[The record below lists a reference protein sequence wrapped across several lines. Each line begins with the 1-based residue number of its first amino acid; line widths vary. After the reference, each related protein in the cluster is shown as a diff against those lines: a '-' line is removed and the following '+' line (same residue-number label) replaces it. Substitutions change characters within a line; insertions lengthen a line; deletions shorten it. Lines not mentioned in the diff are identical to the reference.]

1 MPENKNLDMFDDLL
15 TTERDDT
22 VQPQPGDLRPL
33 DPTDDPILNDFV
45 NRDTAQEGEE
55 EPPQNEDT
63 GNEGEDIQPV
73 SNFLYEFLKE
83 RGIEDPSKLQFEN
96 EDGEIEEVD
105 FNSLSEEEKLN
116 IINSI
121 SDPGLSQHET
131 DVINYLRQNNVTFNQ
146 VIDYFSKKAVEDYL
160 AQNPDQVHQKSYT
173 IDDYNDDELYLADL
187 KSKYPE
193 FTDEELMSKLESAKS
208 NEALFKK
215 EVDALRVDYKKQ
227 EDAEIEAQK
236 QQEQADYDN
245 LVGNLQNILS
255 NFNEVALDSTDA
267 ESDVLEIED
276 SDKQQVLA
284 YLLNQDSEGKSQLV
298 KDLENP
304 ATLIELA
311 WLRTQGRAL
320 IDNTT
325 RYWKDLLKQERK
337 EKAKLQKELES
348 YQNKGSQSVVV
359 PKPPKKDET
368 SNSIPTFGS
377 FGITYNIN

>member
-1 MPENKNLDMFDDLL
+1 MPENKNLEMFDDLL
-15 TTERDDT
+15 TTERDDS
-22 VQPQPGDLRPL
+22 VQPQPGDLKPL
-33 DPTDDPILNDFV
+33 DPTDDPILNDFA
-45 NRDTAQEGEE
+45 NREITQEGEE
-55 EPPQNEDT
+55 EPPQDDDT
-63 GNEGEDIQPV
+63 GNGEDKTPPV

-83 RGIEDPSKLQFEN
+83 KGIEDPSKLQFEN

-116 IINSI
+116 IINSV

-160 AQNPDQVHQKSYT
+160 AQNPDQAHQKTYT
-173 IDDYNDDELYLADL
+173 IDDYTDDELYLADL

-193 FTDEELMSKLESAKS
+193 FTDEELTSKLESAKS
-208 NEALFKK
+208 NETLFKK
-215 EVDALRVDYKKQ
+215 EVDALRADYKKQ

-236 QQEQADYDN
+236 QKEQQDYDD

-304 ATLIELA
+304 TTLIELA

-359 PKPPKKDET
+359 PKPPKKDEP
-368 SNSIPTFGS
+368 SNTRS
-377 FGITYNIN
+377 FETVWDNI

>member
-1 MPENKNLDMFDDLL
+1 MPENKNLEMFDDLL
-15 TTERDDT
+15 TTERDDS
-22 VQPQPGDLRPL
+22 VQPQPGDLKPL
-33 DPTDDPILNDFV
+33 DPTDDPILNDFA
-45 NRDTAQEGEE
+45 NRETTQEGEE
-55 EPPQNEDT
+55 EPPQDNDT
-63 GNEGEDIQPV
+63 GNEEDKTPPV

-83 RGIEDPSKLQFEN
+83 KGIEDPSKLQFEN

-116 IINSI
+116 IINSV

-160 AQNPDQVHQKSYT
+160 AQNPDQAHQKTYT
-173 IDDYNDDELYLADL
+173 IDDYTDDELYLADL

-193 FTDEELMSKLESAKS
+193 FTDEELTSKLESAKS

-215 EVDALRVDYKKQ
+215 EVDALRADYKKQ

-236 QQEQADYDN
+236 QKEQQDYDD
-245 LVGNLQNILS
+245 LVGNLQDILS

-359 PKPPKKDET
+359 PKPPKKDEP
-368 SNSIPTFGS
+368 SNTIPTFGS
-377 FGITYNIN
+377 VWDNI

>member
-1 MPENKNLDMFDDLL
+1 MPENKNLEMFDDLL
-15 TTERDDT
+15 TTEHDDS

-33 DPTDDPILNDFV
+33 DPTDDPILNDFA
-45 NRDTAQEGEE
+45 NRETTQEGEE
-55 EPPQNEDT
+55 EPPQDNDT
-63 GNEGEDIQPV
+63 GNEGEDTQPV

-83 RGIEDPSKLQFEN
+83 KGIEDPSKLQFEN

-116 IINSI
+116 IINSV

-160 AQNPDQVHQKSYT
+160 AQNPDQAHQKTYT
-173 IDDYNDDELYLADL
+173 IDDYTDDELYLADL

-193 FTDEELMSKLESAKS
+193 FTDEELTSKLESAKS

-215 EVDALRVDYKKQ
+215 EVDALRADYKKQ

-236 QQEQADYDN
+236 QKEQQDYDN
-245 LVGNLQNILS
+245 LVGNLQDILS

-359 PKPPKKDET
+359 PKPPKKDEP
-368 SNSIPTFGS
+368 SNTRS
-377 FGITYNIN
+377 FETVWDNI

>member
-1 MPENKNLDMFDDLL
+1 MPENKDLDMFDNLL
-15 TTERDDT
+15 DTERDDS
-22 VQPQPGDLRPL
+22 VRSQPGDLKPL

-45 NRDTAQEGEE
+45 NRDSNQEGEE
-55 EPPQNEDT
+55 ETPQDGDN
-63 GNEGEDIQPV
+63 GNEGDDNPPV

-83 RGIEDPSKLQFEN
+83 KGIEDPSKLQFEN

-105 FNSLSEEEKLN
+105 FNTLSEEEKLN

-146 VIDYFSKKAVEDYL
+146 VIDYFSQKAIQDYL
-160 AQNPDQVHQKSYT
+160 AQNPDAVHQKSYT
-173 IDDYNDDELYLADL
+173 IDDYTDDELYLADL

-193 FTDEELMSKLESAKS
+193 FTDEELTSKLESAKS
-208 NEALFKK
+208 NENLFKK
-215 EVDALRVDYKKQ
+215 EVDALRADYKQQ

-236 QQEQADYDN
+236 QKEQQDYDN

-348 YQNKGSQSVVV
+348 YQTRNEQSVVV
-359 PKPPKKDET
+359 PKPPKKNEN

-377 FGITYNIN
+377 VWDNI

>member
-1 MPENKNLDMFDDLL
+1 MPEDKNLEIYDSLL
-15 TTERDDT
+15 DEPTNKEADIQEDELTPLSI
-22 VQPQPGDLRPL
+22 QGDN
-33 DPTDDPILNDFV
+33 ILEDYT
-45 NRDTAQEGEE
+45 NRDKEPSQQED
-55 EPPQNEDT
+55 NDT
-63 GNEGEDIQPV
+63 PEKTITGG
-73 SNFLYEFLKE
+73 FLYEFLKE
-83 RGIEDPSKLQFEN
+83 KGIEDPSKLQFEN

-105 FNSLSEEEKLN
+105 FNSLSDEEKLN
-116 IINSI
+116 VINSV
-121 SDPGLSQHET
+121 SDPGLTQHET
-131 DVINYLRQNNVTFNQ
+131 DVVNYLRQNNVTFNQ

-160 AQNPDQVHQKSYT
+160 AQNSDQVYQKSYT
-173 IDDYNDDELYLADL
+173 IDDYTDDELYLADL

-193 FTDEELMSKLESAKS
+193 FTDEELMSKLETAKA
-208 NEALFKK
+208 NETLFKK

-236 QQEQADYDN
+236 QKEQQDYDD

-311 WLRTQGRAL
+311 WLRTQGRTL

-325 RYWKDLLKQERK
+325 RYWKDLLKEERK

-348 YQNKGSQSVVV
+348 YKSRNEQSVVV
-359 PKPPKKDET
+359 PKPPTKNDDN
-368 SNSIPTFGS
+368 SNDRTLDSLWNNFI
-377 FGITYNIN
+377 

>member
-1 MPENKNLDMFDDLL
+1 MPEDKNLEIYDSLL
-15 TTERDDT
+15 DEPTNKEADIQEDELTPLSI
-22 VQPQPGDLRPL
+22 QGDN
-33 DPTDDPILNDFV
+33 ILEDYT
-45 NRDTAQEGEE
+45 NRDKEPSQQED
-55 EPPQNEDT
+55 NDT
-63 GNEGEDIQPV
+63 PEKVITGG
-73 SNFLYEFLKE
+73 FLYEFLKE
-83 RGIEDPSKLQFEN
+83 KGIEDPSKLQFEN

-105 FNSLSEEEKLN
+105 FNSLSDEEKLN
-116 IINSI
+116 IINSV
-121 SDPGLSQHET
+121 SDPGLTQHET
-131 DVINYLRQNNVTFNQ
+131 DVVNYLRQNNVTFNQ

-160 AQNPDQVHQKSYT
+160 AQNPDQVYQKSYT
-173 IDDYNDDELYLADL
+173 IDDYTDDELYLADL

-193 FTDEELMSKLESAKS
+193 FTDEELMSKLETAKA

-236 QQEQADYDN
+236 QREQQDYDN
-245 LVGNLQNILS
+245 LVGNLQNILN

-311 WLRTQGRAL
+311 WLRTQGRTL

-325 RYWKDLLKQERK
+325 RYWKDLLKEERK

-348 YQNKGSQSVVV
+348 YKSRNEQSVVV
-359 PKPPKKDET
+359 PKPPTKNDDN
-368 SNSIPTFGS
+368 SNDRTLDSLWNNFI
-377 FGITYNIN
+377 

>member
-1 MPENKNLDMFDDLL
+1 MPEDKNLEIYDSLL
-15 TTERDDT
+15 DEPTNKEADIQEDELTPLSI
-22 VQPQPGDLRPL
+22 QGDNVLE
-33 DPTDDPILNDFV
+33 DYT
-45 NRDTAQEGEE
+45 NRDKEPSQQED
-55 EPPQNEDT
+55 NDT
-63 GNEGEDIQPV
+63 PEKVITGG
-73 SNFLYEFLKE
+73 FLYEFLKE
-83 RGIEDPSKLQFEN
+83 KGIEDPSKLQFEN

-105 FNSLSEEEKLN
+105 FNSLSDEEKLN
-116 IINSI
+116 IINSV
-121 SDPGLSQHET
+121 SDPGLTQHET
-131 DVINYLRQNNVTFNQ
+131 DVVNYLRQNNVTFNQ

-160 AQNPDQVHQKSYT
+160 AQNPDQVYQKSYT
-173 IDDYNDDELYLADL
+173 IDDYTDDELYLADL

-193 FTDEELMSKLESAKS
+193 FTDEELMSKLETAKA

-236 QQEQADYDN
+236 QREQQDYDN
-245 LVGNLQNILS
+245 LVGNLQNILN

-311 WLRTQGRAL
+311 WLRTQGRTL

-325 RYWKDLLKQERK
+325 RYWKDLLKEERK

-348 YQNKGSQSVVV
+348 YKSRNEQSVVV
-359 PKPPKKDET
+359 PKPPTKNDDN
-368 SNSIPTFGS
+368 SNDRTLDSLWNNFI
-377 FGITYNIN
+377 

>member
-1 MPENKNLDMFDDLL
+1 MPENKNLEMFDDLL
-15 TTERDDT
+15 TTERDDS
-22 VQPQPGDLRPL
+22 VQPQSGDLRPL
-33 DPTDDPILNDFV
+33 DPTDDPILNDFA
-45 NRDTAQEGEE
+45 NRETTQEGEE
-55 EPPQNEDT
+55 EPPQDNDT
-63 GNEGEDIQPV
+63 GNEEDKNPPV

-83 RGIEDPSKLQFEN
+83 KGIEDPSKLQFEN

-116 IINSI
+116 IINSV

-160 AQNPDQVHQKSYT
+160 AQNPDQAHQKAYT
-173 IDDYNDDELYLADL
+173 IDDYTDDELYLADL

-193 FTDEELMSKLESAKS
+193 FTDEELTSKLESAKS
-208 NEALFKK
+208 NETLFKK
-215 EVDALRVDYKKQ
+215 EVDALRADYKKQ

-236 QQEQADYDN
+236 QKEQQDYDD
-245 LVGNLQNILS
+245 LVGNLQNILN

-359 PKPPKKDET
+359 PKPPKKDEN
-368 SNSIPTFGS
+368 SNTIPTFGS
-377 FGITYNIN
+377 VWDNI

>member
-1 MPENKNLDMFDDLL
+1 MPEDKNLEMFDDLL
-15 TTERDDT
+15 TTERDDS
-22 VQPQPGDLRPL
+22 VQSQPGDLRPL
-33 DPTDDPILNDFV
+33 DPTDDPILNDFA
-45 NRDTAQEGEE
+45 NRETTQEGEE
-55 EPPQNEDT
+55 EPPQDNDT
-63 GNEGEDIQPV
+63 GNEEDKTPPV

-83 RGIEDPSKLQFEN
+83 KGIEDPSKLQFEN

-116 IINSI
+116 IINSV

-160 AQNPDQVHQKSYT
+160 AQNPDQAHQKTYT
-173 IDDYNDDELYLADL
+173 IDDYTDDELYLADL

-193 FTDEELMSKLESAKS
+193 FTDEELTSKLESAKS

-215 EVDALRVDYKKQ
+215 EVDALRADYKKQ

-236 QQEQADYDN
+236 QKEQQDYDD

-255 NFNEVALDSTDA
+255 NINEVALDSTDA

-359 PKPPKKDET
+359 PKPPKKDEN
-368 SNSIPTFGS
+368 SNTIPTFGS
-377 FGITYNIN
+377 VWDNI

>member
-1 MPENKNLDMFDDLL
+1 MPEDKNLEMFDDLL
-15 TTERDDT
+15 TTERDDS
-22 VQPQPGDLRPL
+22 VQPQPGDLKPL
-33 DPTDDPILNDFV
+33 DPTDDPILNDFA
-45 NRDTAQEGEE
+45 NRETTQEGEE
-55 EPPQNEDT
+55 EPPQDNDT
-63 GNEGEDIQPV
+63 GNEEGKTLPV

-83 RGIEDPSKLQFEN
+83 KGIEDPSKLQFEN

-116 IINSI
+116 IINSV

-160 AQNPDQVHQKSYT
+160 AQNPDQAHQKTYT
-173 IDDYNDDELYLADL
+173 IDDYTDDELYLADL

-193 FTDEELMSKLESAKS
+193 FTDEELTSKLESAKS
-208 NEALFKK
+208 NETLFKK
-215 EVDALRVDYKKQ
+215 EVDALRADYKKQ

-236 QQEQADYDN
+236 QKEQQDYDD

-359 PKPPKKDET
+359 PKPPKKDEN
-368 SNSIPTFGS
+368 SNTIPTFGS
-377 FGITYNIN
+377 VWDNI

>member
-1 MPENKNLDMFDDLL
+1 MTEDKNLEMFDDLL
-15 TTERDDT
+15 TTERDDS

-33 DPTDDPILNDFV
+33 DPTDDPILNDFA
-45 NRDTAQEGEE
+45 NRETTQEGEE
-55 EPPQNEDT
+55 EPPQDNDT
-63 GNEGEDIQPV
+63 GNEEDKTPPV
-73 SNFLYEFLKE
+73 SDFLYEFLKE
-83 RGIEDPSKLQFEN
+83 KGIEDPSKLQFEN

-116 IINSI
+116 IINSV

-160 AQNPDQVHQKSYT
+160 AQNPDQAHQKTYT
-173 IDDYNDDELYLADL
+173 IDDYTDDELYLADL

-193 FTDEELMSKLESAKS
+193 FTDEELTSKLESAKS

-215 EVDALRVDYKKQ
+215 EVDALRADYKKQ

-236 QQEQADYDN
+236 QKEQQDYDD

-359 PKPPKKDET
+359 PKPPKKDEN
-368 SNSIPTFGS
+368 SNTIPTFGS
-377 FGITYNIN
+377 VWDNI

>member
-1 MPENKNLDMFDDLL
+1 MPENKNLEMFDDLL
-15 TTERDDT
+15 TTERDDS

-45 NRDTAQEGEE
+45 NRETTQEGEK
-55 EPPQNEDT
+55 EPPQNDDT
-63 GNEGEDIQPV
+63 GNEEDKISPV

-83 RGIEDPSKLQFEN
+83 KGIEDPSKLQFEN

-160 AQNPDQVHQKSYT
+160 AQNPDQAHQKIYT
-173 IDDYNDDELYLADL
+173 IDDYTDDELYLADL

-193 FTDEELMSKLESAKS
+193 FTDEELTSKLESAKS
-208 NEALFKK
+208 NETLFKK
-215 EVDALRVDYKKQ
+215 EVDALRADYKKQ

-236 QQEQADYDN
+236 QKEQQDYDD

-359 PKPPKKDET
+359 PKPPKKDEN
-368 SNSIPTFGS
+368 SNTIPTFGS
-377 FGITYNIN
+377 VWDNI

>member
-1 MPENKNLDMFDDLL
+1 MPENKNLEMFDDLL

-33 DPTDDPILNDFV
+33 DPTDDPILNDFA
-45 NRDTAQEGEE
+45 NRETTQEGEK
-55 EPPQNEDT
+55 EPPQNDDT
-63 GNEGEDIQPV
+63 GNEEDKISPV

-83 RGIEDPSKLQFEN
+83 KGIEDPSKLQFEN

-116 IINSI
+116 IINSV

-160 AQNPDQVHQKSYT
+160 AQNPDQAHQKTYT
-173 IDDYNDDELYLADL
+173 IDDYTDDELYLADL

-193 FTDEELMSKLESAKS
+193 FTDEELTSKLESAKS
-208 NEALFKK
+208 NETLFKK
-215 EVDALRVDYKKQ
+215 EVDALRSDYKKQ

-236 QQEQADYDN
+236 QKEQQDYDD

-359 PKPPKKDET
+359 PKPPKKDEN
-368 SNSIPTFGS
+368 SNTIPTFGS
-377 FGITYNIN
+377 VWDNI

>member
-1 MPENKNLDMFDDLL
+1 MPENKNLEMFDDLL
-15 TTERDDT
+15 TTERDDS

-45 NRDTAQEGEE
+45 NRETTQEGEE
-55 EPPQNEDT
+55 EPPQDNDT
-63 GNEGEDIQPV
+63 GNEEDKTPPV

-83 RGIEDPSKLQFEN
+83 KGIEDPSKLQFEN

-160 AQNPDQVHQKSYT
+160 AQNPDQAHQKTYT
-173 IDDYNDDELYLADL
+173 IDDYTDDELYLADL

-193 FTDEELMSKLESAKS
+193 FTDEELTSKLESAKS
-208 NEALFKK
+208 NETLFKK
-215 EVDALRVDYKKQ
+215 EVDALRSDYKKQ

-236 QQEQADYDN
+236 QKEQQDYDD

-359 PKPPKKDET
+359 PKPPKKDEN
-368 SNSIPTFGS
+368 SNTIPTFGS
-377 FGITYNIN
+377 VWDNI

>member
-1 MPENKNLDMFDDLL
+1 MPEDKNLEMFDDLL
-15 TTERDDT
+15 TTERDDS

-33 DPTDDPILNDFV
+33 DPTDDPILNDFA
-45 NRDTAQEGEE
+45 NRETTQEGEE
-55 EPPQNEDT
+55 EPPQDNDT
-63 GNEGEDIQPV
+63 GNEEGKTLPV

-83 RGIEDPSKLQFEN
+83 KGIEDPSKLQFEN

-116 IINSI
+116 IINSV

-160 AQNPDQVHQKSYT
+160 AQNPDQAHQKTYT
-173 IDDYNDDELYLADL
+173 IDDYTDDELYLADL

-193 FTDEELMSKLESAKS
+193 FTDEELTSKLESAKS
-208 NEALFKK
+208 NETLFKK
-215 EVDALRVDYKKQ
+215 EVDALRADYKKQ

-236 QQEQADYDN
+236 QKEQQDYDD

-348 YQNKGSQSVVV
+348 YQTKGSQSVVV

-368 SNSIPTFGS
+368 SNTIPTFGS
-377 FGITYNIN
+377 VWDNI

>member
-1 MPENKNLDMFDDLL
+1 MTEDKNLEMFDDLL
-15 TTERDDT
+15 TTERDDS
-22 VQPQPGDLRPL
+22 VQSQPGDFKPL

-45 NRDTAQEGEE
+45 NRETTQEGEE
-55 EPPQNEDT
+55 EPPQDNDT
-63 GNEGEDIQPV
+63 GNEEDKTPPV
-73 SNFLYEFLKE
+73 SDFLYEFLKE
-83 RGIEDPSKLQFEN
+83 KGIEDPSKLQFEN

-116 IINSI
+116 IINSV

-160 AQNPDQVHQKSYT
+160 AQNPDQAHQKTYT
-173 IDDYNDDELYLADL
+173 IDDYTDDELYLADL

-193 FTDEELMSKLESAKS
+193 FTDEELTSKLESAKS
-208 NEALFKK
+208 NETLFKK
-215 EVDALRVDYKKQ
+215 EVDALRADYKKQ

-236 QQEQADYDN
+236 QKEQQDYDD

-359 PKPPKKDET
+359 PKPPKKDEN
-368 SNSIPTFGS
+368 SNTIPTFGS
-377 FGITYNIN
+377 VWDNI

>member
-1 MPENKNLDMFDDLL
+1 MPEDKNLEIYDSLL
-15 TTERDDT
+15 DEPTNKEADIQEDELTPLS
-22 VQPQPGDLRPL
+22 VQGDN
-33 DPTDDPILNDFV
+33 ILEDYT
-45 NRDTAQEGEE
+45 NRDKEPSQQED
-55 EPPQNEDT
+55 NDT
-63 GNEGEDIQPV
+63 PEKVITGG
-73 SNFLYEFLKE
+73 FLYEFLKE
-83 RGIEDPSKLQFEN
+83 KGIEDPSKLQFEN

-105 FNSLSEEEKLN
+105 FNSLSDEEKLN
-116 IINSI
+116 IINSV
-121 SDPGLSQHET
+121 SDPGLTQHET
-131 DVINYLRQNNVTFNQ
+131 DVVNYLRQNNVTFNQ

-160 AQNPDQVHQKSYT
+160 AQNPDRVYQKSYT
-173 IDDYNDDELYLADL
+173 IDDYTDDELYLADL

-193 FTDEELMSKLESAKS
+193 FTDEELMSKLETAKA

-215 EVDALRVDYKKQ
+215 EVDALRVDYKNQ

-236 QQEQADYDN
+236 QREQQDYDN
-245 LVGNLQNILS
+245 LVGNLQNILN
-255 NFNEVALDSTDA
+255 NFNEVVLDSTDA

-311 WLRTQGRAL
+311 WLRTQGRTL

-325 RYWKDLLKQERK
+325 RYWKDLLKEERK

-348 YQNKGSQSVVV
+348 YKSRNEQSVVV
-359 PKPPKKDET
+359 PKPPTKNDDN
-368 SNSIPTFGS
+368 SNDRTLDSLWNNFI
-377 FGITYNIN
+377 

>member
-1 MPENKNLDMFDDLL
+1 MPEDKNLEIYDSLL
-15 TTERDDT
+15 DEPTNKEADIQEDELTPLSI
-22 VQPQPGDLRPL
+22 QGDN
-33 DPTDDPILNDFV
+33 ILEDYT
-45 NRDTAQEGEE
+45 NRDKEPSQQED
-55 EPPQNEDT
+55 NDT
-63 GNEGEDIQPV
+63 PERVITGG
-73 SNFLYEFLKE
+73 FLYEFLKE
-83 RGIEDPSKLQFEN
+83 KGIEDPSKLQFEN

-105 FNSLSEEEKLN
+105 FNSLSDEEKLN
-116 IINSI
+116 VINSV
-121 SDPGLSQHET
+121 SDPGLTQHET
-131 DVINYLRQNNVTFNQ
+131 DVVNYLRQNNVTFNQ

-160 AQNPDQVHQKSYT
+160 AQNSDQVYQKSYT
-173 IDDYNDDELYLADL
+173 IDDYTDDELYLADL

-193 FTDEELMSKLESAKS
+193 FTDEELMSKLETAKA
-208 NEALFKK
+208 NETLFKK

-236 QQEQADYDN
+236 QREQQDYDN
-245 LVGNLQNILS
+245 LVGNLQNILN

-311 WLRTQGRAL
+311 WLRTQGRTL

-325 RYWKDLLKQERK
+325 RY
-337 EKAKLQKELES
+337 
-348 YQNKGSQSVVV
+348 
-359 PKPPKKDET
+359 
-368 SNSIPTFGS
+368 
-377 FGITYNIN
+377 

>member
-1 MPENKNLDMFDDLL
+1 MPENKNLEMFDDLL

-33 DPTDDPILNDFV
+33 DPTDDPILNDFA
-45 NRDTAQEGEE
+45 NRDTTQEGEE
-55 EPPQNEDT
+55 EPPQNDDT
-63 GNEGEDIQPV
+63 GNEEEDIQPV
-73 SNFLYEFLKE
+73 SDFLYEFLKE
-83 RGIEDPSKLQFEN
+83 KGIEDPSKLQFEN

-116 IINSI
+116 IINSV

-160 AQNPDQVHQKSYT
+160 AQNPDQAHQKTYT
-173 IDDYNDDELYLADL
+173 IDDYTDDELYLADL

-193 FTDEELMSKLESAKS
+193 FTDEELTSKLESAKS

-236 QQEQADYDN
+236 QKEQQDYDA
-245 LVGNLQNILS
+245 LVGNLQDILN

-359 PKPPKKDET
+359 PKPPKKDED
-368 SNSIPTFGS
+368 SNTIPTFGS
-377 FGITYNIN
+377 VWDNI

>member
-1 MPENKNLDMFDDLL
+1 MPEDKNLEIYDSLL
-15 TTERDDT
+15 DEPTNKEADIQEDELTPLSI
-22 VQPQPGDLRPL
+22 QGDNVLE
-33 DPTDDPILNDFV
+33 DYT
-45 NRDTAQEGEE
+45 NRDKEPSQQED
-55 EPPQNEDT
+55 NDT
-63 GNEGEDIQPV
+63 PEKVITGG
-73 SNFLYEFLKE
+73 FLYEFLKE
-83 RGIEDPSKLQFEN
+83 KGIEDPSKLQFEN

-105 FNSLSEEEKLN
+105 FNSLSDEEKLN
-116 IINSI
+116 IINSV
-121 SDPGLSQHET
+121 SDPGLTQHET

-160 AQNPDQVHQKSYT
+160 AQNPDQVYQKSYT
-173 IDDYNDDELYLADL
+173 IDDYTDDELYLADL

-193 FTDEELMSKLESAKS
+193 FTDEELMSKLETAKA

-236 QQEQADYDN
+236 QREQQDYDN
-245 LVGNLQNILS
+245 LVGNLQNILN

-311 WLRTQGRAL
+311 WLRTQGRTL

-325 RYWKDLLKQERK
+325 RYWKDLLKEERK

-348 YQNKGSQSVVV
+348 YKSRNEQSVVV
-359 PKPPKKDET
+359 PKPPTKNDDN
-368 SNSIPTFGS
+368 SNDRTLDSLWNNFI
-377 FGITYNIN
+377 

>member
-1 MPENKNLDMFDDLL
+1 MPEEKNLDMFDDLL
-15 TTERDDT
+15 TAERDDT

-45 NRDTAQEGEE
+45 NRDTVQEGEE

-63 GNEGEDIQPV
+63 GNQGEESQPV

-83 RGIEDPSKLQFEN
+83 KGIEDPSKLQFEN

-116 IINSI
+116 IINSV

-160 AQNPDQVHQKSYT
+160 AQNPDKAHQKTYT
-173 IDDYNDDELYLADL
+173 IDDYTDDELYLADL

-193 FTDEELMSKLESAKS
+193 FTDEELTSKLESAKS
-208 NEALFKK
+208 NETLFKK
-215 EVDALRVDYKKQ
+215 EVDALRADYKKQ

-236 QQEQADYDN
+236 QKEQQDYDN

-255 NFNEVALDSTDA
+255 NFNEVALDSTDE

-359 PKPPKKDET
+359 PKPPKKDEP
-368 SNSIPTFGS
+368 SNTIPTFGS
-377 FGITYNIN
+377 VWDNI

>member
-1 MPENKNLDMFDDLL
+1 MPEDKNLEMFDDLL
-15 TTERDDT
+15 TTERDDS

-33 DPTDDPILNDFV
+33 DPTDDPVLNDFV
-45 NRDTAQEGEE
+45 NRETTQEGEE
-55 EPPQNEDT
+55 EPPQDNDT
-63 GNEGEDIQPV
+63 GNEEDKTPPV

-83 RGIEDPSKLQFEN
+83 KGIEDPSKLQFEN

-116 IINSI
+116 IINSV

-146 VIDYFSKKAVEDYL
+146 VIDYFSKKAVKDYL
-160 AQNPDQVHQKSYT
+160 AQNPDQAHQKTYT
-173 IDDYNDDELYLADL
+173 IDDYTDDELYLADL

-193 FTDEELMSKLESAKS
+193 FTDEELTSKLESAKS

-215 EVDALRVDYKKQ
+215 EVDALRADYKKQ

-236 QQEQADYDN
+236 QKEQQDYDD
-245 LVGNLQNILS
+245 LVGNLQNILN

-359 PKPPKKDET
+359 PKPPKKDEN
-368 SNSIPTFGS
+368 SNTIPTFGS
-377 FGITYNIN
+377 VWDNI

>member
-1 MPENKNLDMFDDLL
+1 MPEDKNLDMFNDLL
-15 TTERDDT
+15 TAERDDT

-45 NRDTAQEGEE
+45 NRDTTQEGEE
-55 EPPQNEDT
+55 EPPQNDDT
-63 GNEGEDIQPV
+63 GNKGEESQPV

-83 RGIEDPSKLQFEN
+83 KGIEDPSKLQFEN

-160 AQNPDQVHQKSYT
+160 AQNPDQAHQKSYT
-173 IDDYNDDELYLADL
+173 IDDYTDDELYLADL

-208 NEALFKK
+208 NETLFKK

-227 EDAEIEAQK
+227 EDAEVEAQK
-236 QQEQADYDN
+236 QQEQQDYDA

-255 NFNEVALDSTDA
+255 NFNEVALDSTDT

-359 PKPPKKDET
+359 PKPPKKDES
-368 SNSIPTFGS
+368 SNTIPTFGS
-377 FGITYNIN
+377 VWDNI

>member
-1 MPENKNLDMFDDLL
+1 MPEDKNLEIYDSLL
-15 TTERDDT
+15 DEPTNKEADIQEDELTPLS
-22 VQPQPGDLRPL
+22 VQGDN
-33 DPTDDPILNDFV
+33 ILEDYT
-45 NRDTAQEGEE
+45 NRDKEPSQQED
-55 EPPQNEDT
+55 NDT
-63 GNEGEDIQPV
+63 PEKVITGG
-73 SNFLYEFLKE
+73 FLYEFLKE
-83 RGIEDPSKLQFEN
+83 KGIEDPSKLQFEN

-105 FNSLSEEEKLN
+105 FNSLSDEEKLN
-116 IINSI
+116 IINSV
-121 SDPGLSQHET
+121 SDPGLTQHET
-131 DVINYLRQNNVTFNQ
+131 DVVNYLRQNNVTFNQ

-160 AQNPDQVHQKSYT
+160 AQNPDRVYQKSYT
-173 IDDYNDDELYLADL
+173 VDDYTDDELYLADL

-193 FTDEELMSKLESAKS
+193 FTDEELMSKLETAKA

-215 EVDALRVDYKKQ
+215 EVDALRVDYKNQ

-236 QQEQADYDN
+236 QREQQDYDN
-245 LVGNLQNILS
+245 LVGNLQNILN

-311 WLRTQGRAL
+311 WLRTQGRTL

-325 RYWKDLLKQERK
+325 RYWKDLLKEERK

-348 YQNKGSQSVVV
+348 YKSRNEQSVVV
-359 PKPPKKDET
+359 PKPPTKNDDN
-368 SNSIPTFGS
+368 SNDRTLDSLWNNFI
-377 FGITYNIN
+377 

>member
-1 MPENKNLDMFDDLL
+1 MPENKNLEMFDDLL
-15 TTERDDT
+15 TTERDDS

-45 NRDTAQEGEE
+45 NRDSNQEGEE
-55 EPPQNEDT
+55 ETPQDGDN
-63 GNEGEDIQPV
+63 GNEGDDNPPV

-83 RGIEDPSKLQFEN
+83 KGIEDPSKLQFEN

-160 AQNPDQVHQKSYT
+160 AQNPDQAHQKAYT
-173 IDDYNDDELYLADL
+173 IDDYTDDELYLADL

-193 FTDEELMSKLESAKS
+193 FTDEELTSKLESAKS

-215 EVDALRVDYKKQ
+215 EVDALRADYKKQ

-236 QQEQADYDN
+236 QKEQQDYDD
-245 LVGNLQNILS
+245 LVGNLQDILS

-359 PKPPKKDET
+359 PKPPKKDEP
-368 SNSIPTFGS
+368 SNTRS
-377 FGITYNIN
+377 FETVWDNI

>member
-1 MPENKNLDMFDDLL
+1 MPEDKNLEMFDDLL
-15 TTERDDT
+15 TTERDDS
-22 VQPQPGDLRPL
+22 VQPQPGDLKPL
-33 DPTDDPILNDFV
+33 DPTDDPILNDFA
-45 NRDTAQEGEE
+45 NRETTQEGEE
-55 EPPQNEDT
+55 EPPQNDDT
-63 GNEGEDIQPV
+63 GNEEDKTPPV
-73 SNFLYEFLKE
+73 SDFLYEFLKE
-83 RGIEDPSKLQFEN
+83 KGIEDPSKLQFEN

-116 IINSI
+116 IINSV

-146 VIDYFSKKAVEDYL
+146 VIDYFSKKAVKDYL
-160 AQNPDQVHQKSYT
+160 AQNPDQAHQKTYT
-173 IDDYNDDELYLADL
+173 IDDYTDDELYLADL

-193 FTDEELMSKLESAKS
+193 FTDEELTSKLESAKS

-215 EVDALRVDYKKQ
+215 EVDALRADYKKQ

-236 QQEQADYDN
+236 QKEQQDYDD
-245 LVGNLQNILS
+245 LVGNLQNILN

-359 PKPPKKDET
+359 PKPPKKDEN
-368 SNSIPTFGS
+368 SNTIPTFGS
-377 FGITYNIN
+377 VWDNI

>member
-1 MPENKNLDMFDDLL
+1 MPEDKNLEMFDDLL
-15 TTERDDT
+15 TTERDDS
-22 VQPQPGDLRPL
+22 VQPQLGDLRPL
-33 DPTDDPILNDFV
+33 DPTDDPVLNDFV
-45 NRDTAQEGEE
+45 NRETTQEGEE
-55 EPPQNEDT
+55 EPPQDNDT
-63 GNEGEDIQPV
+63 GNEEDKTPPV

-83 RGIEDPSKLQFEN
+83 KGIEDPSKLQFEN

-116 IINSI
+116 IINSV

-146 VIDYFSKKAVEDYL
+146 VIDYFSKKAVKDYL
-160 AQNPDQVHQKSYT
+160 AQNPDQAHQKTYT
-173 IDDYNDDELYLADL
+173 IDDYTDDELYLADL

-193 FTDEELMSKLESAKS
+193 FTDEELTSKLESAKS

-215 EVDALRVDYKKQ
+215 EVDALRADYKKQ

-236 QQEQADYDN
+236 QKEQQDYDD
-245 LVGNLQNILS
+245 LVGNLQNILN

-359 PKPPKKDET
+359 PKPPKKDEN
-368 SNSIPTFGS
+368 SNTIPTFGS
-377 FGITYNIN
+377 VWDNI

>member
-33 DPTDDPILNDFV
+33 DPTDDPVLNDFV
-45 NRDTAQEGEE
+45 NRDTNQEGEE

-63 GNEGEDIQPV
+63 GNERKEFQPV
-73 SNFLYEFLKE
+73 SDFLYEFLKE
-83 RGIEDPSKLQFEN
+83 KGIEDPSKLQFEN

-116 IINSI
+116 IINEI

-160 AQNPDQVHQKSYT
+160 AQNPDQAHQKVYT

-193 FTDEELMSKLESAKS
+193 FTDEELMSKFESAKS
-208 NEALFKK
+208 NETLFKK

-236 QQEQADYDN
+236 QKEQEDYDN

-276 SDKQQVLA
+276 SDKQQILA

-304 ATLIELA
+304 TTLIELA

-348 YQNKGSQSVVV
+348 YQTRNEQSVVV

-368 SNSIPTFGS
+368 SNTIPTFGS
-377 FGITYNIN
+377 VWDNI